1 MNANGRFRSISTT
14 GRSSGAA
21 DWASAVTAVKVAASQ
36 PFSSILTD
44 EFWEKETKKDTF
56 TAADGAQQ
64 TVDFMHLTQDRADYC
79 RGENFTVAQLSFRG
93 GQTMRFL
100 LPDEG
105 TTLERLLADD
115 TVVGIC

>member
-1 MNANGRFRSISTT
+1 
-14 GRSSGAA
+14 
-21 DWASAVTAVKVAASQ
+21 
-36 PFSSILTD
+36 
-44 EFWEKETKKDTF
+44 
-56 TAADGAQQ
+56 
-64 TVDFMHLTQDRADYC
+64 MHLTQDRADYC

-115 TVVGIC
+115 TVVGGLMIYDMGGEPAERQAHLERAEV